1 MGLSVGCHMGYGSP
15 SGGYTKRFRFSVTHT
30 LNFFFFHSIVIC
42 GKMGNIEN
50 KGRVRSDVDLGLRC

>member
-30 LNFFFFHSIVIC
+30 LNFFFFTRSSYV
-42 GKMGNIEN
+42 GKWGIS
-50 KGRVRSDVDLGLRC
+50 KTKDGLDLMWIWG

>member
-30 LNFFFFHSIVIC
+30 LNFFFSLDRHMWEN
-42 GKMGNIEN
+42 GEYEN